1 MLNKKKISIVI
12 PAWNEYENLV
22 EIHSRL
28 DNIEKKLNKK
38 YELEFIVID
47 NHSTD
52 DTPRLMRKYCEGSSQ
67 WRYVRFSRNFG
78 IEASFS
84 QGVDLA
90 NGDALI
96 FLFSDMQDP
105 PEKILDLI
113 DKWEDG
119 YDVVYG
125 VINQRSDGR
134 ILEKIG
140 AVVLHKLLNRL
151 SNNVIPRNAADFQL
165 ITKPVINALRLCNEK
180 NRYMRGLV
188 HSLGFRKASV
198 PFSRDPRKHG
208 STKMGLF
215 YRINYAITSISAFS
229 SAPLLMASIFGVF
242 LTMLSFIGSI
252 LYFLSKT
259 LNYYGIELLPTPPAG
274 WTTLIL
280 LLLFFNGVSM
290 LFLGVIGK
298 YISNIYIEVKNRPI
312 SIVEY
317 SIGIK

>member
-1 MLNKKKISIVI
+1 
-12 PAWNEYENLV
+12 
-22 EIHSRL
+22 
-28 DNIEKKLNKK
+28 
-38 YELEFIVID
+38 
-47 NHSTD
+47 
-52 DTPRLMRKYCEGSSQ
+52 
-67 WRYVRFSRNFG
+67 
-78 IEASFS
+78 
-84 QGVDLA
+84 
-90 NGDALI
+90 
-96 FLFSDMQDP
+96 
-105 PEKILDLI
+105 
-113 DKWEDG
+113 
-119 YDVVYG
+119 
-125 VINQRSDGR
+125 
-134 ILEKIG
+134 
-140 AVVLHKLLNRL
+140 
-151 SNNVIPRNAADFQL
+151 
-165 ITKPVINALRLCNEK
+165 
-180 NRYMRGLV
+180 
-188 HSLGFRKASV
+188 
-198 PFSRDPRKHG
+198 
-208 STKMGLF
+208 MGLF